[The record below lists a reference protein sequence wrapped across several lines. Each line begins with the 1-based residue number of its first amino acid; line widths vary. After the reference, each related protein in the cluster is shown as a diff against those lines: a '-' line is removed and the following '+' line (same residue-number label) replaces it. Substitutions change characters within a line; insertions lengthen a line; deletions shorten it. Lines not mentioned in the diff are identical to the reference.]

1 MPFDLFVS
9 RAKTFQAI
17 ERGGLFRRSAPI
29 TPEAFRAVMADGAP
43 TMRPDGDLWFTH
55 PEDHSP
61 WFAARLTPK
70 GSVVLS
76 CSYTNHRFLRN
87 FADAF
92 DIGVRIAEALNA
104 SLFEE
109 VRCERVVPSQLDRLL
124 APDGDYIRLQAGT
137 FKHCLQRLDQDPGGP
152 LEYPLGPIDLV
163 GEYFVLQLT
172 LPGNTPADLPALLR
186 PVALPSA
193 PTDLAPSHAAVPDPH
208 GTPLTKILLRPDR
221 RLQLWPSHGAGP
233 WSASARSTLETFKAL
248 EAEYPGPA
256 TFNGRGLDSA
266 LSAQLEARVNGLG
279 VDFYQWATTTS
290 DTGEKA

>member
-1 MPFDLFVS
+1 LPFDLFVS

-29 TPEAFRAVMADGAP
+29 TPDAFRAVMADGAP
-43 TMRPDGDLWFTH
+43 KVRADGDLWFTH

-172 LPGNTPADLPALLR
+172 LPGNAPANVPALLK
-186 PVALPSA
+186 PVSLPSA
-193 PTDLAPSHAAVPDPH
+193 PTDLAPSHAVVPDPQ

-233 WSASARSTLETFKAL
+233 WSASARSTLATFKAL
-248 EAEYPGPA
+248 EARYPGPA

-266 LSAQLEARVNGLG
+266 LSAQLDTRVNGLG
-279 VDFYQWATTTS
+279 VDFYQWATTIP

>member
-17 ERGGLFRRSAPI
+17 DHAGLFRRAAPI
-29 TPEAFRAVMADGAP
+29 TPEEFRAVMADGAP
-43 TMRPDGDLWFTH
+43 TTRPDGDLWFTH

-92 DIGVRIAEALNA
+92 DIGVRIAEALGA

-163 GEYFVLQLT
+163 GEYFVLHLT
-172 LPGNTPADLPALLR
+172 LPDGAPNDMPALLK

-193 PTDLAPSHAAVPDPH
+193 PADIAPSHAVLPDAQ
-208 GTPLTKILLRPDR
+208 GNALTKILLGPDR

-233 WSASARSTLETFKAL
+233 WSASARATLATFKAL
-248 EAEYPGPA
+248 AAIYPGPT
-256 TFNGRGLDSA
+256 TFNGRGISSA
-266 LSAQLEARVNGLG
+266 LSAELEARVGGLG
-279 VDFYQWATTTS
+279 VNFYQWATATS
-290 DTGEKA
+290 RADEKA